1 VRLGQKND
9 ISLQFLVSLMARE
22 PGKAR
27 AAKPRA
33 GAAGKPGKARA
44 HRKVG
49 KASHTLLNR
58 RVRRSFK
65 NRKDVD
71 GTVVSWQPPSADG
84 AALFRVVH
92 DDGDV
97 EDLYERQGRC
107 AATIHATVM
116 STDPFGACVSLLPIG
131 SSNCCQQI

>member
-1 VRLGQKND
+1 
-9 ISLQFLVSLMARE
+9 MARE